1 MSRNS
6 SQRTAN
12 LCFVTKK
19 ITSAASFEFTVVL
32 REELSGMII
41 MESTLTLS
49 EIISNAVKRDGGFNK

>member
-1 MSRNS
+1 M
-6 SQRTAN
+6 
-12 LCFVTKK
+12 TKK